1 MENINRELLEQL
13 FHLEWLL
20 RRSQMFHHRA
30 HGPMGAP
37 YQGQGRIL
45 ALLKLKP
52 EISQRELSTILDIRS
67 QSLGELLAKLENQ
80 GYITRTPSAE
90 DRRVMNISLTEAGK
104 AAAEQKTEPAD
115 LESFFDCLTE
125 EEQTTFSAYLGRLIK
140 TLKDQMTSGEPE
152 SERHTYG
159 DFREGRMGREFHRG
173 GGFRHGEFR
182 GFGHFFDMEHPEP
195 PFGAKEPEENKK
207 DET

>member
-1 MENINRELLEQL
+1 MKNINRELLEQL

-52 EISQRELSTILDIRS
+52 EISQKELSTILDIRS

-80 GYITRTPSAE
+80 GYITRTPSTE

-104 AAAEQKTEPAD
+104 AAAESGSQPND
-115 LESFFDCLTE
+115 LESFFDCLTP
-125 EEQTTFSAYLGRLIK
+125 EEQATLANYLERLIK
-140 TLKDQMTSGEPE
+140 TLKEQMTSSETDFGMPSREGFRDRRFGRMFRRGGPFGEGFMGFGPFGDPEGPE
-152 SERHTYG
+152 SP
-159 DFREGRMGREFHRG
+159 
-173 GGFRHGEFR
+173 
-182 GFGHFFDMEHPEP
+182 FDEKDP
-195 PFGAKEPEENKK
+195 KK
-207 DET
+207 PTEDEA

>member
-1 MENINRELLEQL
+1 MKNINRELLEQL

-20 RRSQMFHHRA
+20 RRSQMFHHRT

-80 GYITRTPSAE
+80 GYITRTPSTE

-104 AAAEQKTEPAD
+104 AAAEKNVEPAD

-125 EEQTTFSAYLGRLIK
+125 EEQTILSGYLERLIK
-140 TLKDQMTSGEPE
+140 TLKDQMKAGEADSGMPSRE
-152 SERHTYG
+152 
-159 DFREGRMGREFHRG
+159 DFHDRRFGRMFRRG
-173 GGFRHGEFR
+173 GPFGEGFM
-182 GFGHFFDMEHPEP
+182 GFGPFCDPEEHGF
-195 PFGAKEPEENKK
+195 PFGSSKPDEPGQ
-207 DET
+207 DDA